1 MAPAPRSPVVV
12 AARRTPVATAGRALA
27 GVPVHELAAPV
38 LRALRDDVRVAPV
51 DAVVLG
57 SCTGPGGNIA
67 RVSSL
72 AAGLGPAV
80 PALTV
85 DGQCGSGLD
94 AVRVAAALVAAGE
107 ADHVL
112 AGGAESASLNGD
124 RRAAFTPPGWS
135 DPEMG
140 QAADAVAD
148 SRGESRDRQD
158 AYAARSHQRAAACA
172 AAGRFDAEL
181 VAVRGVTRD
190 DRPRPRLTAAA
201 LSRFPPAFS
210 PGGSVTAGSSC
221 GVSDGAAAVA
231 VVAEDLRAEL
241 AVPGLAVRATAVL
254 GVDPA
259 LPGLAAAPA
268 VRSALSRAGLGV
280 QDVDRLEVTEAFAAQ
295 LLACTDELGL
305 DPLGVDDVRV
315 SPDGGAIA
323 LGHPWAA
330 SGALLLVRLFA
341 ALVREDAGRIGV
353 AACAVGGGQGVAVV
367 VERVG

>member
-1 MAPAPRSPVVV
+1 MSSGPPSAVVV
-12 AARRTPVATAGRALA
+12 AARRTPVVTAGRALA
-27 GVPVHELAAPV
+27 GVPVHDLAAPV
-38 LRALRDDVRVAPV
+38 LRALHEEVPVPV

-57 SCTGPGGNIA
+57 SCTGPGGNPA
-67 RVSSL
+67 RVSAL
-72 AAGLGPAV
+72 AAGLGPGV

-107 ADHVL
+107 SDHVL
-112 AGGAESASLNGD
+112 AGGAESGSLNGG
-124 RRAAFTPPGWS
+124 RRAAFAPPGWP
-135 DPEMG
+135 DPDMG
-140 QAADAVAD
+140 PAADAVA
-148 SRGESRDRQD
+148 RCAGVPRERQD
-158 AYAARSHQRAAACA
+158 AYAARSHQRAVAAA

-181 VAVRGVTRD
+181 VPLAGVTAD
-190 DRPRPRLTAAA
+190 DRPRPRLTAEA
-201 LSRFPPAFS
+201 LARFPAAFS
-210 PGGSVTAGSSC
+210 PDGSVTAGSSC

-231 VVAEDLRAEL
+231 VVPEEVRARL
-241 AVPGLAVRATAVL
+241 GVPGLAVRSTAVV

-259 LPGLAAAPA
+259 LPGLGAAPA
-268 VRSALSRAGLGV
+268 IRAALSRAGLGL
-280 QDVDRLEVTEAFAAQ
+280 DAVDRVEVTEAFAAQ

-305 DPLGVDDVRV
+305 DPLGADDARV

-341 ALVREDAGRIGV
+341 ALVRQGAGRVGV